1 MERFSFLNAVHAEY
15 IDELYQ
21 KYKKYPDSV
30 DPSWRSFFQGF
41 DFGQQSY
48 GNDDFSEQV
57 VYDEAVPEKIRK
69 EFKVVN
75 LINGYRSRGHLFTK
89 TNPVRN
95 RRTYR
100 PTLAL
105 ENFGLSQEDLNTTFD
120 AGEMLGM
127 GSNHT
132 LAEIIDHLEKMYC
145 QSIGV
150 EYMYIRKPEIVEWI
164 QQWLNKNLNQPK
176 LTTEEKRQVL
186 HKLNE
191 ATAFEDFL
199 HKKFVGQK
207 RFSGEGVESVIPGL
221 DEIITRGAEAGV
233 QEYVVG
239 MAHRGRLNVLANVFK
254 KNYSQIFSEFEKKEF
269 EDDFFD
275 GDVKYHLGST
285 TYTETPKGKKV
296 KINLAPNPSH
306 LETVDAVVEGIAR
319 AKADLE
325 YEGDFNKIIPI
336 LLHGDAAIS
345 GQGIVYEVVQ
355 MEKLKGYKTGGTIHI
370 VTNNQIGFTTNYL
383 DGRSSTYCTD
393 VAKVTLSPVLH
404 VNADD
409 VEAVIHAMRFAV
421 DYRMQFNTD
430 VFIDLLGYRKYGH
443 NEGDEPRFTQP
454 KLYKTIAKHPNVR
467 EIYKD
472 NLEKEGVVGDE
483 FLREMEEEFRQ
494 ILENHFEEAKK
505 IEKNTLDPFMPEV
518 WEDFELK
525 RIDTMLEPVET
536 KSDLKD
542 LKEIAETITKLPS
555 DKKFI
560 KKVQR
565 LYEQRNDMVFKENSI
580 DWGMA
585 ELLAYG
591 SLLKEGFNVRI
602 SGEDVER
609 GTFSHRHA
617 LVKTEDAE
625 EEFILLNSVNKN
637 AQLQIYNSLL
647 SEYAVL
653 GFDYG
658 YAMAAPKTLSIWEA
672 QFGDFSNGGQIV
684 IDQYISAAE
693 DKWKMQNGLVMLLP
707 HGYEGQGAEHSS
719 ARVERY
725 LQLCARGNMFVA
737 NCTTPA
743 NFYHLLRR
751 QMHTNYRKPL
761 VVFTPKSLLRHPQV
775 KSSIEELAE
784 GTFQPIIDDTVV
796 KKNAKRLVFCTGKVY
811 YDLLDYR
818 KENKRDDVAIIRLEQ
833 LYPLNIEE
841 IKKLIKSYKNHESL
855 VWVQEEPENMG
866 AWSYI
871 LRNLRELPWEVVAPH
886 ESAAPATGS
895 FKAWY
900 KNQQNVI
907 NETFNL
913 NNKK

>member
-21 KYKKYPDSV
+21 KYKQYPDSV

-48 GNDDFSEQV
+48 GEEPFTEQV
-57 VYDEAVPEKIRK
+57 AYDEAVPEKIRK
-69 EFKVVN
+69 EFKVIN

-95 RRTYR
+95 RRTYT
-100 PTLAL
+100 PTLDL

-120 AGEMLGM
+120 AGEMLGI

-132 LAEIIDHLEKMYC
+132 LAEIIGHLQKMYC
-145 QSIGV
+145 QSIGI

-164 QQWLNKNLNQPK
+164 QQWLNANLNQPK

-239 MAHRGRLNVLANVFK
+239 MAHRGRLSVLANVFK

-306 LETVDAVVEGIAR
+306 LETVDAVVEGITR

-325 YEGDFNKIIPI
+325 YQGDFSKIIPI

-345 GQGIVYEVVQ
+345 GQGIIYEVVQ

-421 DYRMQFNTD
+421 DYRMKFNAD

-454 KLYKTIAKHPNVR
+454 KLYKIIAKHPNVR
-467 EIYKD
+467 EIYKA
-472 NLEKEGVVGDE
+472 NLAKEGVVGEE
-483 FLREMEEEFRQ
+483 FLREMEEDFKQ
-494 ILENHFEEAKK
+494 ILENHFEESKK
-505 IEKNTLDPFMPEV
+505 IEKNSLDPFMPEV
-518 WEDFELK
+518 WEGFELK
-525 RIDTMLEPVET
+525 RVDTMLQPVDT
-536 KSDLKD
+536 RADLKD
-542 LKEIAETITKLPS
+542 LENIAKIITKLPS

-560 KKVQR
+560 KKIQR
-565 LYEQRNDMVFKENSI
+565 LYEQRNDMVFKENAI

-625 EEFILLNSVNKN
+625 EEFILLNNVNPEAK
-637 AQLQIYNSLL
+637 LQIYNSLL

-658 YAMAAPKTLSIWEA
+658 YAMAAPNTLSIWEA
-672 QFGDFSNGGQIV
+672 QFGDFSNGAQIV
-684 IDQYISAAE
+684 VDQYISAAE
-693 DKWKMQNGLVMLLP
+693 DKWKMQNGLVLLLP

-761 VVFTPKSLLRHPQV
+761 IVFTPKSLLRHPLV
-775 KSSIEELAE
+775 KSSIEDLAK
-784 GTFQPIIDDTVV
+784 GKFQPIIDDSAAKEKV
-796 KKNAKRLVFCTGKVY
+796 KTLVFCTGKVY
-811 YDLLDYR
+811 YDLLEYR
-818 KENKRDDVAIIRLEQ
+818 EENKRDDVALIRLEQ
-833 LYPLNIEE
+833 LYPLDKEE
-841 IKKLIKSYKNHESL
+841 IIKVIKSYKNHQNL
-855 VWVQEEPENMG
+855 VWAQEEPENMG

-871 LRNLRELPWEVVAPH
+871 LRTLRELPWQVVAPH

-895 FKAWY
+895 FKAWF

-907 NETFNL
+907 NQTFNL